1 MVERARAPRPSV
13 SDLESLLSEVP
24 RLAYDPV
31 EVSYLTKVLDE
42 ARGISAHVTRVFPH
56 VAWSPTVRGGMTLI
70 LRKNATSSNTNLR
83 KSTLMELQSLL
94 SSIHSCPVKLVER
107 DRLVE
112 HLIHA
117 EKWIS
122 RCHHAIDSQN
132 RNLKDLASLA
142 SEAESI
148 PIDLSSHVAK
158 LADAITTAQDWM
170 TRVRKAVPR
179 SSKTRKGKG
188 EDNVDLATL
197 KSLLTEGSSSG
208 ESGTTT
214 ALSNVADIVVR
225 AEEWLSRA
233 KVALEKRSEVETD
246 ELKTFLR
253 EVDDIPVAMV
263 EITMLQVEIESR
275 AWSDNMRTLL
285 GGWVPATAVVMKEGE
300 GEGGKVIGERKILS
314 IEVKDMM
321 TQQTLDDIVGEAEGI
336 RSMLPPGP
344 IRDGHVIVLEKD
356 ALHLRELVGTW
367 IKNVDQYLSPSSH
380 SPLTDLVEHVRIG
393 KDYPIDFEGRIEGLG
408 KKIIDAEEWI
418 TKAKGMLQIVDGH
431 LKRERQR
438 AEAGEMSWTHAAVAA
453 EEELAVGMLEIP
465 SLKILQTTVSE
476 IRSIGISTEEEAT
489 MSRHVKDV
497 QSWLDRAK
505 RMLPKMQR
513 KKASNYVKP
522 SMSDFIQTCDE
533 SRNLAVPCTDVVL
546 SLCAEMDNS
555 KTWLSEAASLLRA
568 SDVAMSKAMSSMA
581 ATAPNSAPNSAL
593 NSAPNSAPNS
603 ALNSDPRRDDDPQM
617 DVVREFYE
625 QYVDLKKR
633 ADASLAVSS
642 PEENLLLL
650 RIDAA
655 EWAESADTAL
665 TQSSSDHFPLDVA
678 LRLKKEGEHL
688 VEVDQKFSDPKL
700 WPEDAPLGADG
711 GGWRMGTHE
720 RLLHRIV
727 DAYTSGNELT
737 SLIQTNMGAVKGVK
751 SGCVASTLIEL
762 EGLLSR
768 TSGGQ
773 CVDTKL
779 LNLFR
784 QRVRK
789 AKLCN
794 DVAQKVCLKWN
805 HELPS
810 IEQVQKS
817 LDQAAS
823 LSLILPAQEKMQIA
837 FDGATSW
844 EKKLRESGI
853 ETGQAPVDLLKSLLV
868 ESKSIQIDL
877 SAHVSVLE
885 QATKEYCMCKAP
897 SDGWMIGCESC
908 DDWFHG
914 RCIGLKEEDNV
925 EDYVCPRCSVF
936 SFFKANVIAFRHV
949 YQCYSAMPKDATQFT
964 ILTATGTALGQAGM
978 NVKAAGVK
986 VEAAAGEAMAGEATT
1001 GEATTG
1007 EAAAGEAEA
1016 GEAAAGE
1023 AEAPAEKVVSGG
1035 PHLAAADVVMAD
1047 AAVATSSVAV
1057 DPALDTVAG
1066 AVVDTATDTTADTGV
1081 AEAAPP
1087 LAETAAAPSAAG
1099 DAMGESVA
1107 ESTIIRLDQSKSYD
1121 APAHDSRILE
1131 LLRRSDILLCSSD
1144 DAFDVVEMFHCDQSK
1159 MDEFFLLCTFI
1170 MDHCPQCELTARIA
1184 EWLKLQIWVSSALNI
1199 LSHRPE
1205 LKAITELLNT
1215 CVHIPMS
1222 PGGGMHVLA
1231 SLQRLATEGQKWGE
1245 RIEKAINNT
1254 RRVKSVLTRKDLDD
1268 AKRVLD
1274 AVTNLPIVHPLEEHL
1289 RGFYRQEKT
1298 KYEKMYP
1305 STVKR
1310 PKSSGQKRSSGGKGS
1325 RGGKKAKTSSSSS
1338 SAASSASSGASS
1350 AASSAASSSASTS
1363 SSTAT
1368 SSNSRKKKRGS
1379 SSESSSIAP
1388 GLKRR
1393 KLHSKSKVGVGTKL
1407 KARIIEDGVPMIYS
1421 AIIKE

>member
-13 SDLESLLSEVP
+13 SDVESLLSEVP

-246 ELKTFLR
+246 ELKIFLR

-263 EITMLQVEIESR
+263 EITMIQVEIESR
-275 AWSDNMRTLL
+275 AWSDRMRTLL
-285 GGWVPATAVVMKEGE
+285 GGWVPAMAVVMKKGE
-300 GEGGKVIGERKILS
+300 GGERGKVIGERKILT
-314 IEVKDMM
+314 IAVKDMM

-367 IKNVDQYLSPSSH
+367 MKNVDQYLSPSSH
-380 SPLTDLVEHVRIG
+380 SPLIDLVEHVRIG

-431 LKRERQR
+431 LKRTRQR
-438 AEAGEMSWTHAAVAA
+438 AEAGEVSWTHAAVAA

-505 RMLPKMQR
+505 KMLPKMQR

-568 SDVAMSKAMSSMA
+568 SDVAMAKAMSSMA
-581 ATAPNSAPNSAL
+581 AT
-593 NSAPNSAPNS
+593 APNSAPNS

-650 RIDAA
+650 RIETA

-700 WPEDAPLGADG
+700 WPKDAPLGADG

-720 RLLHRIV
+720 RLLQRIV
-727 DAYTSGNELT
+727 DAYKSGKELT
-737 SLIQTNMGAVKGVK
+737 SLIQTNMGAIKGVK

-789 AKLCN
+789 AKLCH

-837 FDGATSW
+837 FDAATSW

-853 ETGQAPVDLLKSLLV
+853 ETGQAPVDLLKSLLA

-925 EDYVCPRCSVF
+925 EDYVCPRCSIF
-936 SFFKANVIAFRHV
+936 SFFQANVIAFRHV

-964 ILTATGTALGQAGM
+964 ILTATGTAFGQAGTK
-978 NVKAAGVK
+978 VEAAGVK
-986 VEAAAGEAMAGEATT
+986 VEAAAEEAV
-1001 GEATTG
+1001 
-1007 EAAAGEAEA
+1007 AAAGEA
-1016 GEAAAGE
+1016 AAAGG
-1023 AEAPAEKVVSGG
+1023 AEAPAYKVVSRG
-1035 PHLAAADVVMAD
+1035 PPLAAADVVMAD

-1057 DPALDTVAG
+1057 DSASGTVAV
-1066 AVVDTATDTTADTGV
+1066 AAVDTATDTTAEAGV
-1081 AEAAPP
+1081 AEEAPP
-1087 LAETAAAPSAAG
+1087 LVETAAAPSAAG
-1099 DAMGESVA
+1099 DAMG

-1131 LLRRSDILLCSSD
+1131 LLRRSDILLCSPD
-1144 DAFDVVEMFHCDQSK
+1144 DASDVVEMFHCDQSK

-1170 MDHCPQCELTARIA
+1170 MDHCPQCELKARIA

-1199 LSHRPE
+1199 LSRRPE

-1222 PGGGMHVLA
+1222 PGGGMDVLA

-1245 RIEKAINNT
+1245 KIEKAINNT
-1254 RRVKSVLTRKDLDD
+1254 KRVKSVLTRKDLDD
-1268 AKRVLD
+1268 AKKVLD
-1274 AVTNLPIVHPLEEHL
+1274 AVTNLPVVHPLEEHL
-1289 RGFYRQEKT
+1289 RGFYQQEKT

-1310 PKSSGQKRSSGGKGS
+1310 PKAPGQKRSSGGKGS

-1350 AASSAASSSASTS
+1350 AASSAASSTS

-1379 SSESSSIAP
+1379 SSESSSSSSAP

-1407 KARIIEDGVPMIYS
+1407 KARIIEDGVPMTYS